1 MSPRP
6 RGGAAPTRE
15 PLVSIA
21 LLEVA
26 SIAQGYAVADSLVKT
41 AAVRLLEVEPVTP
54 GKLLILYG
62 GPLAEL
68 ETAHDRGTRLAA
80 DDLIDQL
87 LLPRVH
93 PDVLRAVDAPGGA
106 VGEALGILEC
116 STVAAGLLAADGAAK
131 AAAALL
137 LEIHPARGIGG
148 KTTILLTG
156 AVADVE
162 AALDAG
168 GRLAEAR
175 AALVRKVLIPG
186 AHPEFAA
193 RLQARWKGGAP

>member
-1 MSPRP
+1 VAPRP
-6 RGGAAPTRE
+6 RGGTGAAGE
-15 PLVSIA
+15 PFISIA
-21 LLEVA
+21 LLEVG
-26 SIAQGYAVADSLVKT
+26 SIAQGYAVADSLVKA

-54 GKLLILYG
+54 GKLLILYAG
-62 GPLAEL
+62 SVAEL
-68 ETAHDRGTRLAA
+68 ETAHARGSRVAG

-93 PDVLRAVDAPGGA
+93 PDVLRAVQAPGGP

-116 STVAAGLLAADGAAK
+116 STVAAGIVAADGAAK
-131 AAAALL
+131 TAAITL

-156 AVADVE
+156 SVADVE

-168 GRLAEAR
+168 ARLAEAR
-175 AALVRKVLIPG
+175 AALVRRVLIPG
-186 AHPEFAA
+186 AHPDFAA
-193 RLQARWKGGAP
+193 RLEERWKEEAP